1 MKMSP
6 VRWMLLGDILVLAL
20 VTFFGFA
27 SHNELGTAGLRML
40 STFIPLVIGWLIIAP
55 YLGVYKPAII
65 RDPRQLWRPF
75 WAMILSAP
83 MVAWIRGVWL
93 QTPIL
98 PIFVVILGGISALAL
113 LVWRIICWFILSRSG

>member
-1 MKMSP
+1 
-6 VRWMLLGDILVLAL
+6 
-20 VTFFGFA
+20 
-27 SHNELGTAGLRML
+27 ML
-40 STFIPLVIGWLIIAP
+40 STFIPLVIGWLLIAP
-55 YLGVYKPAII
+55 YLGVYKLAII